1 MRNYSKVHL
10 LFILFG
16 FICQGLYSQTYILGQ
31 NGSEMI
37 TCGGTILDPG
47 GNGPYANN
55 LNVTQTFTSAVPGQC
70 IQLTIN
76 SFATEEGY
84 DFVRIYNGPSATGE
98 PLLDYAGNGLALP
111 MVLNGTAGSEGS
123 VTIQFTT
130 DGSLTSNG
138 FSIAIT
144 CISCSPDPIIYTL
157 GQGGSTITE
166 CGGILRDPGGTENYP
181 SNTNLVQTFCSGN
194 ADCLRLTFSEF
205 DMESGLD
212 FIRFYDG
219 NSLTSPLLDI
229 FSGSEIPPE
238 VITSDQSGGCMTIE
252 FVSNGS
258 VNFEGF
264 KANFDC
270 VPCSPPQTVYIL
282 GQGLATINT
291 CGGILKD
298 PGASGDYQP
307 NLNVIQTFCDES
319 GNCMRMTFD
328 QLQTQNT
335 IDIIRFYDG
344 ATIEA
349 TLIDEV
355 SGFNIPPSVTS
366 STNSGGCMTVQ
377 FISDAFSNLAGF
389 SATLSCVPCV
399 PPPEVLILGQDGPV
413 VNTCNVILQDPGGV
427 GQYGNNL
434 NITQTIC
441 SGTNEC
447 INLTFSEFNTE
458 AAFDRLTVYD
468 GPDNTAEVLGV
479 FSGILLPP
487 SITSSTES
495 GGCMTLVFTTNG
507 ETTNYGWEALI
518 SCTPCQQPLE
528 IPPSFCDGALPFCAG
543 LEGGITYPAS
553 INSQSEFEGGICC
566 LGSTPNPAWY
576 YMRVEEAGSIDILIS
591 SGFDVDFMC
600 WGPFYQYQIQNGVCD
615 LVLDPEQDCISQGSS
630 IYVDCSYSGSSTE
643 ICNIPNAQV
652 GEYYMLL
659 ITNFS
664 NQITN
669 INFVQAN
676 GSGSTDCNLICDI
689 EVQLNNTSCDSLTN
703 TFDLF
708 GQIILNDPPIT
719 GTLSIANS
727 LGGSLEFSSPLG
739 STIDFE
745 FENIVSNGYF
755 GEVEIQIS
763 GENNCV
769 YSVSYTAPESCSLCP
784 VDASNSSPVFTG
796 QSVSLNATFVPNATY
811 LWSGPNG
818 FSSTLQNP
826 ILQNATLSMQGIYT
840 VTVFVDSLNCLSNAT
855 TTVLLDSTLGIDQ
868 QAAES
873 DLNSAFNVIPNPASD
888 QIIVSFLSAEEAKTI
903 KIYDMNGR
911 LVSSGWSQVSSSKYL
926 LAIHDLPSG
935 LYQVAVQTLT
945 GIYFNRFAKLD

>member
-1 MRNYSKVHL
+1 MRNYSKVNL

-16 FICQGLYSQTYILGQ
+16 IIYQGVYSQTYILGQ
-31 NGSEMI
+31 NGSEII

-76 SFATEEGY
+76 SFETEANY
-84 DFVRIYNGPSATGE
+84 DFVKIYNGPSTIGE
-98 PLLDYAGNGLALP
+98 PLLEYAGNGLALP
-111 MVLNGTAGSEGS
+111 MVLTGTAGSGGS
-123 VTIQFTT
+123 ITIQFAS
-130 DGSLTSNG
+130 DEFLPDDG
-138 FSIAIT
+138 FSIEIT
-144 CISCSPDPIIYTL
+144 CIACPPDYFNYDL
-157 GQGGSTITE
+157 GQGAATING

-181 SNTNLVQTFCSGN
+181 NNSNIVQTFCSGTG
-194 ADCLRLTFSEF
+194 DCVRLTFLEF
-205 DMESGLD
+205 EMESGVDL
-212 FIRFYDG
+212 IRFYDG
-219 NSLTSPLLDI
+219 NSIESTLLDI
-229 FSGSEIPPE
+229 ISGYAIPPA
-238 VITSDQSGGCMTIE
+238 VVTSDQSGGCMTIQ
-252 FVSNGS
+252 FTSNFGT
-258 VNFEGF
+258 NFEGF
-264 KANFDC
+264 KAILDC
-270 VPCSPPQTVYIL
+270 LPCEPLPNVYIL
-282 GQGLATINT
+282 GEGPSIVNT
-291 CGGILKD
+291 CSGVIKD
-298 PGASGDYQP
+298 PGASGGYPP
-307 NLNVIQTFCDES
+307 NQNVIQTFCSDS
-319 GNCMRMTFD
+319 GNCMRLTFD
-328 QLQTQNT
+328 LVQTDNT
-335 IDIIRFYDG
+335 IDVIRIFDG
-344 ATIEA
+344 VSIGAP
-349 TLIDEV
+349 LLDEI
-355 SGFNIPPSVTS
+355 SGFNIPPAVTS

-377 FISDAFSNLAGF
+377 FISDAFSNSAGF
-389 SATLSCVPCV
+389 SATLSCVPCL
-399 PPPEVLILGQDGPV
+399 PPPEVLILGQGGPV
-413 VNTCNVILQDPGGV
+413 VNICDVILQDPGGA

-518 SCTPCQQPLE
+518 SCTPCQEPLE
-528 IPPSFCDGALPFCAG
+528 IPPSFCDGARPFCVG

-566 LGSTPNPAWY
+566 LGSTSNPAWY

-630 IYVDCSYSGSSTE
+630 INVDCSYSGSSTE

-676 GSGSTDCNLICDI
+676 GNGSTDCNLICDI
-689 EVQLNNTSCDSLTN
+689 EVQLNSNSCDSLTN
-703 TFDLF
+703 TFNLF

-719 GTLSIANS
+719 GALSIANS
-727 LGGSLEFSSPLG
+727 LGGTLEFSSPLG

-745 FENIVSNGYF
+745 FENIVSNGSL

-763 GENNCV
+763 EENNCV

-784 VDASNSSPVFTG
+784 VDASNTSPVFTG

-818 FSSTLQNP
+818 FSSSLQNP

-840 VTVFVDSLNCLSNAT
+840 VTVFVDSLNCQSNAT
-855 TTVLLDSTLGIDQ
+855 TNVLLDPTLGMDH

-873 DLNSAFNVIPNPASD
+873 DLSRAFSVIPNPASD

-935 LYQVAVQTLT
+935 LYQVAVQTLKGT
-945 GIYFNRFAKLD
+945 YFNRFAKLD